1 MSIYDTVNSK
11 YAKKWMQWLLQVWQV
26 GRTVEYTHGKH
37 YYISIY
43 SGNIAAWT
51 EPGVCIIQSYTYRLH
66 MSLKSKYNTH
76 NHIFQSRE
84 MPVRAEMERYVTA

>member
-1 MSIYDTVNSK
+1 MSIYDTVNIK
-11 YAKKWMQWLLQVWQV
+11 YAQKWMQWLLQIWQV

-43 SGNIAAWT
+43 SDNIASWT
-51 EPGVCIIQSYTYRLH
+51 APSVYTIQSHSYTFH
-66 MSLKSKYNTH
+66 MSLKNEYNTH

-84 MPVRAEMERYVTA
+84 MPIQAETEK